1 MLRASAFP
9 SIESR
14 VAPRN
19 RIAPDPGVRMPASS
33 RTSVD
38 FPHPFEPMIA
48 PTVAGAMERDTL
60 RMTGV
65 FGEYPNWTSRAS
77 SSGRVISSSFLI
89 GGENFRMDVCPK
101 QVHGLPDEL
110 LRVKNEVVA
119 DRSYFVLAHG
129 AQRRHRCPNCCLIL
143 TKPASRRV
151 HDIQDDLRIERHDGF
166 FIDG

>member
-1 MLRASAFP
+1 
-9 SIESR
+9 
-14 VAPRN
+14 
-19 RIAPDPGVRMPASS
+19 
-33 RTSVD
+33 
-38 FPHPFEPMIA
+38 
-48 PTVAGAMERDTL
+48 
-60 RMTGV
+60 
-65 FGEYPNWTSRAS
+65 YPNWTSRAS

-110 LRVKNEVVA
+110 RRVKNEVVA
-119 DRSYFVLAHG
+119 DRPYFVLPDG

-166 FIDG
+166 FIDGHISGLGGCRYQSPARNLNQLGEKASRRRDSEFAKRSGSSINNGEHTAL